1 MLNALFIS
9 SIRYWIN
16 LLTGSLIFFFN
27 FALIGKCLEFD
38 NSRTRQP
45 TSISLCFE
53 IRSSDALLPG
63 DPECSDPRYV
73 SHDLWTADTCREG
86 SPPHSF
92 LSPAV
97 CLRGCPSAEVGV
109 KEKVRFLH
117 CPSRSRVPLKH
128 SCSVSFYY
136 CSSFHMVYFALR
148 SFHNCLILFK
158 DSMEIQ
164 EKTIWKLDFCYF

>member
-16 LLTGSLIFFFN
+16 LLTGSLIFSFN

-38 NSRTRQP
+38 NSRTCQS
-45 TSISLCFE
+45 TSIILCFE

-86 SPPHSF
+86 SPPHSL
-92 LSPAV
+92 LSPAQCAWGGAHLQRWGWRRRSGSCIVPAGHV
-97 CLRGCPSAEVGV
+97 CLLSIPAVLASIVV
-109 KEKVRFLH
+109 LLFTWFTLH
-117 CPSRSRVPLKH
+117 
-128 SCSVSFYY
+128 SVLS
-136 CSSFHMVYFALR
+136 
-148 SFHNCLILFK
+148 
-158 DSMEIQ
+158 
-164 EKTIWKLDFCYF
+164 TIV